1 MDFDKVVD
9 GVLQRL
15 SKRRV
20 NIDSHNVIVSLVA
33 ERMIDELFKVDT
45 SFFKEYRYDDS
56 TQQMRATRENIDKL
70 L

>member
-20 NIDSHNVIVSLVA
+20 NIDRHNVIVSLVA